1 MHDVFISYSS
11 KDLDIT
17 EQVRRILETNGISC
31 WIAPRNIPSGSS
43 YAAEIPA
50 AIRGCT
56 VFLLIGSLNAENS
69 PWIRKELER
78 AIIERKKII
87 PLMVEDVAFHDEFDF
102 LLSLH
107 QRYAA
112 YEKTAEVME
121 RLVKDIRTILGIPAP
136 VQQTKAALPP
146 IPNLRFDGFYIY
158 AHPATQGFRT
168 YYRFFPDGV
177 VVSANTAAAP
187 VDVVKWL
194 DETQNHG
201 SKITVENGN
210 VWMTEV
216 MGTGDTHRSKLMFEA
231 SCLLKEG
238 YDYRALKNVTKK
250 CDFLSFDDIA
260 AKNSF
265 AVRYDGL
272 YVSKETN
279 GFRSYYRFFPD
290 GMVVSSYSSL
300 PPVQAKQG
308 LVKSKYR
315 GSKLSNENGT
325 LWLNEVWKSGDTYRA
340 KVILKD
346 NALTL
351 EGKIGS
357 SQKTL
362 IKECTFLS
370 FDDIAKPATAQTPA
384 LRFDGFY
391 IASPEGDFRP
401 YYRFYPNGLMVSA
414 VTCATPAQAYEW
426 LNETQNEGGKFVTQN
441 GELWMTEPLSDGHSY
456 HAQLTVEGDKLF
468 MEGYNSWAKQ
478 NVKKEC
484 SFLAFADISKPITI
498 PRFDGFYISPQN
510 KGFRSYYRF
519 YPDGMVVSSY
529 TAASPAK
536 AKGWL
541 NESKYDGS
549 RYAEENGELWMT
561 ETLSSGNTYHAKL
574 TVNASGLLIEGYN
587 SYSKKNVTKECEFLA
602 FDDITP

>member
-121 RLVKDIRTILGIPAP
+121 RLVKDIRAILGIPAP

-238 YDYRALKNVTKK
+238 YDYRALKNVTQK
-250 CDFLSFDDIA
+250 CD
-260 AKNSF
+260 
-265 AVRYDGL
+265 
-272 YVSKETN
+272 
-279 GFRSYYRFFPD
+279 
-290 GMVVSSYSSL
+290 
-300 PPVQAKQG
+300 
-308 LVKSKYR
+308 
-315 GSKLSNENGT
+315 
-325 LWLNEVWKSGDTYRA
+325 
-340 KVILKD
+340 
-346 NALTL
+346 
-351 EGKIGS
+351 
-357 SQKTL
+357 
-362 IKECTFLS
+362 FLS

-426 LNETQNEGGKFVTQN
+426 LNETQDEGGKFVTKN

-468 MEGYNSWAKQ
+468 MEGYNSWTKQ

-498 PRFDGFYISPQN
+498 PRFDGFYISPQD
-510 KGFRSYYRF
+510 KGFRNYYRF

-574 TVNASGLLIEGYN
+574 TVNASGLLMEGYN